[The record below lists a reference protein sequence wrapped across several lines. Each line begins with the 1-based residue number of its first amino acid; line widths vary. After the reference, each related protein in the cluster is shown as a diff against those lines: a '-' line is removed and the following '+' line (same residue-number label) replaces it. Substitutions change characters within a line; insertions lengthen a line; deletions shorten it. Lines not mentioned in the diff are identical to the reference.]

1 MNNKADHNH
10 NASASAVALAPTG
23 SNAGSDNPVPN
34 PIDQAISEL
43 AGLNDSAE
51 RAVTVF
57 PVVAASDRRRLRLQG
72 FSDADF
78 ERDLGQIIALRPG
91 YATGGIDITEV
102 DTLRARR
109 LAVEREV
116 TRLRA
121 ILSRAEDAEIE
132 VKRELIL
139 QLSVAKSAL
148 QVTARH
154 GSKDLRDQLAALSPR
169 VRRRPKPKVK
179 PEQPAAPSGGEPTP
193 RAM

>member
-1 MNNKADHNH
+1 M
-10 NASASAVALAPTG
+10 ALAPIG
-23 SNAGSDNPVPN
+23 RNAGSDSTDPN
-34 PIDQAISEL
+34 PIDQAIAEL
-43 AGLNDSAE
+43 SSLNDSAE

-57 PVVAASDRRRLRLQG
+57 PVVAAADRRRLRLQG

-91 YATGGIDITEV
+91 YATGGIDTNEV

-109 LAVEREV
+109 QAVEREV

-179 PEQPAAPSGGEPTP
+179 PEQPPAPSVGAPAE
-193 RAM
+193 RARQ